1 METYDFRCTL
11 YFQSLLHF
19 PSSALS
25 PQLRFAKDT
34 WASRLDCLFPM
45 LLLFRAIFG
54 DTGFAI
60 PPLPFPLIF
69 PFSAHRFFRGISYS
83 SAPGKHVHY
92 DHV

>member
-45 LLLFRAIFG
+45 LLLFCAIFG

-60 PPLPFPLIF
+60 PLYRFRLYFNFLRIASFEGFPIPAPLA
-69 PFSAHRFFRGISYS
+69 ST
-83 SAPGKHVHY
+83 
-92 DHV
+92 